1 MTDSQS
7 IVNKAWN
14 FAHVLRDDGLSYMA
28 YTEQITF
35 LLFLKMADEQSKP
48 PYNKTIVPEGLD
60 WASLLQR
67 DGEELER
74 HYRKILDE
82 LGKKSGMLG
91 AIFKKARQDIQ
102 SPSTL
107 RRLIVELIDTEN
119 WSSMQADTKGDI
131 YEGLLEKSAKESPKG
146 AGQYF
151 TPRELIKANR

>member
-1 MTDSQS
+1 MAQKTHQS
-7 IVNKAWN
+7 LDTKKIVDKAWN

-48 PYNKTIVPEGLD
+48 PYNKKIGVPEGLD

-102 SPSTL
+102 NPATL

-131 YEGLLEKSAKESPKG
+131 YEGLLEKS
-146 AGQYF
+146 
-151 TPRELIKANR
+151 L